1 MAVPDIG
8 QEGADA
14 FGGDF
19 GAVFEAIRADAQNA
33 AYTERGID
41 PLYSA
46 SAEARMVVIG
56 QAPGR
61 IAQDSGVPWNDK
73 SGDRLR
79 SWLGVDRETFY
90 DARKVAIVPMDFY
103 FPGSGKSGDLPP
115 RRGFAQKWHPVLL
128 GMMPHV
134 RLTVLVGSYAVHR
147 YLGLKGSLDAEE
159 PVVRGGGRARVA
171 GGGAL
176 GPGGVARRWLRARAG
191 EKCAACRVV
200 PRSLPVPGPR
210 PNCADV
216 TFLGMFRARGGRA
229 ARRGRQSGH
238 GGACP
243 HAVPLTAT
251 SLGVSLGELSL

>member
-115 RRGFAQKWHPVLL
+115 RMGFAQKWHPVLL

-147 YLGLKGSLDAEE
+147 YLGLKGSVALTD
-159 PVVRGGGRARVA
+159 VVRGWRSF
-171 GGGAL
+171 
-176 GPGGVARRWLRARAG
+176 GPAYFPLVHPSPRNRIWMRKNPWFEA
-191 EKCAACRVV
+191 EVV
-200 PRSLPVPGPR
+200 PELQAAVRSALEG
-210 PNCADV
+210 
-216 TFLGMFRARGGRA
+216 
-229 ARRGRQSGH
+229 
-238 GGACP
+238 
-243 HAVPLTAT
+243 
-251 SLGVSLGELSL
+251 